1 MNESAHFDLCGL
13 SALFLRSEIV
23 LVRVIHQHMIFGA
36 ILRALNKAFYV
47 IQVTHQELIYTN
59 IHKTGFFAGF
69 LAHIALF

>member
-36 ILRALNKAFYV
+36 ILRALNKAFYSCKSF
-47 IQVTHQELIYTN
+47 IMSLLHPN
-59 IHKTGFFAGF
+59 P
-69 LAHIALF
+69 